1 MNPPDRVRVV
11 VVDDHRVVR
20 AGLETLL
27 SSAED
32 IEVVGSAADGRDAV
46 SLILDRSPDVVLMD
60 LSMPGTDGIEATRQL
75 TAAGSTARIVV
86 LTSFNEQSKVVAA
99 VEAGAVGYI
108 LKDAEPERLLDAIRA
123 AAAGG
128 APLDPRAATALLAP
142 RSQAPAAADLTPREL
157 DVLRLVAEGLASK
170 QIARRLDISEKTVKA
185 HLTHVYQRLGVS
197 DRTQAALWAQ
207 RNGIGPA

>member
-1 MNPPDRVRVV
+1 V

-27 SSAED
+27 QSADD
-32 IEVVGSAADGRDAV
+32 IDVVGSASDGNEAV
-46 SLILDRSPDVVLMD
+46 ATILDTDPDVVLMD
-60 LSMPGTDGIEATRQL
+60 LSMPVADGIEATRRL
-75 TAAGSTARIVV
+75 TAAGCAARVVV
-86 LTSFNEQSKVVAA
+86 LTSFNEHSKVVAA
-99 VEAGAVGYI
+99 IEAGAVGYI

-142 RSQAPAAADLTPREL
+142 RVHTPAATDLTPREL
-157 DVLRLVAEGLASK
+157 DVLRLVAQGLASK

-207 RNGIGPA
+207 RNGIGPDA

>member
-1 MNPPDRVRVV
+1 MNTTDAVRVV

-32 IEVVGSAADGRDAV
+32 IDVVGSAADGREAV
-46 SLILDRSPDVVLMD
+46 AMILDRSPDVVLMD
-60 LSMPGTDGIEATRQL
+60 LSMPGMDGIEATRQL
-75 TAAGSTARIVV
+75 TAAGCAARIVV

-123 AAAGG
+123 AASGG

-142 RSQAPAAADLTPREL
+142 RSQAPVATDLTPREL

-207 RNGIGPA
+207 RNGIGPV

>member
-1 MNPPDRVRVV
+1 MSVDNSIRVV

-27 SSAED
+27 ASAED
-32 IEVVGSAADGRDAV
+32 IEVVGSASDGREAV
-46 SLILDRSPDVVLMD
+46 TIILDLSPDVVLMD
-60 LSMPGTDGIEATRQL
+60 LSMPVMDGIEATRQM
-75 TAAGSTARIVV
+75 TAAGCSARIVV
-86 LTSFNEQSKVVAA
+86 LTSFNEHSKVVAA
-99 VEAGAVGYI
+99 IEAGAVGYI

-142 RSQAPAAADLTPREL
+142 RSSAPAAADLTPREL

-170 QIARRLDISEKTVKA
+170 QIARRLDIAEKTVKA
-185 HLTHVYQRLGVS
+185 HLTHIYQRLGVS

-207 RNGIGPA
+207 RNGIGPN

>member
-1 MNPPDRVRVV
+1 MTGADRIRVV

-32 IEVVGSAADGRDAV
+32 IEVVGSAADGREAIT
-46 SLILDRSPDVVLMD
+46 LILEASPDVVLMD
-60 LSMPGTDGIEATRQL
+60 VSMPVMDGIEATRQV
-75 TAAGSTARIVV
+75 TSTGADARIVM

-142 RSQAPAAADLTPREL
+142 RSQAPAVADLTPREL

-197 DRTQAALWAQ
+197 DRTQAALWAE
-207 RNGIGPA
+207 RNGIGPR